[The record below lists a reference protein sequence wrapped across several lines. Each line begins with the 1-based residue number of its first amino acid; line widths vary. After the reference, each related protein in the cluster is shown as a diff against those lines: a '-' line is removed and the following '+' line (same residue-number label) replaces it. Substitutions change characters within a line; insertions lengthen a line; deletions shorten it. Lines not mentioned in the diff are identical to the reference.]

1 MTLSPI
7 QAVFLTPDK
16 RTLIFATKGV
26 ISMTLALFVAMYLNL
41 DRPYWALISAVFL
54 QIRPE
59 SGLVIEKGL
68 MQIIG
73 TLIGG
78 VMGIAILQAFAG
90 YPELAILALALWL
103 GVNAGLSAM
112 VSSINFIYAFAMAGI
127 TPCLIVL
134 LVMVSP
140 ATATSEAIFQVAQ
153 SRVSEII
160 VGALCAVMVSLLL
173 WPQSVASGLRQQSRN
188 VINQMLDYLVQELAP
203 NGSHEKRHQCIDTI
217 LEQLAALNDDS
228 SAVVYE
234 GPEGPGRGRAANLLC
249 NKVMSLLAV
258 IQIFGRLQRN
268 HPEQLSQTLQT
279 MLQQLRQSFMQMS
292 ASRDYSECYQ
302 LAQQQRHQLIH
313 LRNQLPCGQ
322 PLQSRLLK
330 VATEFISD
338 LIMVLKAY
346 DALENSDNSLL
357 NAPALQP
364 HRDPLIGLT
373 TGFRT
378 AVLFLI
384 GAGIWIG
391 TASSAALM
399 LMILPVMF
407 SMMMARLPLTMLM
420 VVLRRLLVG
429 VAISTPLAIFFAL
442 NLLAQSPGDF
452 EMLILVLAGPF
463 FVGLMALANRPTLPY
478 GLGLCIP
485 FVILVRPA
493 NDMSYAFSVD
503 YTLSNALA
511 IGVGVTILYWLFKLI
526 TGPGIPLM
534 QRRLLQ
540 ATADDLVSISV
551 HHAPENWFNARMG
564 DRLLRL
570 ANYDKAAADNA
581 REMTDLGL
589 TGLNLGHVSTRLRRL
604 LQSVSD
610 QRLEPL
616 LDQWQ
621 HALAQ
626 AFLASSRG
634 QQWPAFKD
642 CSAELLQAIHDDQLP
657 QEQLEMIEGMFTRV
671 SLTFERT
678 ANTMAQKLN
687 NA

>member
-1 MTLSPI
+1 MTLSPV
-7 QAVFLTPDK
+7 QSVFLTPDK
-16 RTLIFATKGV
+16 RTLIFAIKGI
-26 ISMTLALFVAMYLNL
+26 ISMTLALYAAMYLNL

-59 SGLVIEKGL
+59 AGLVIEKGL

-78 VMGIAILQAFAG
+78 AVGIAILQAFAG
-90 YPELAILALALWL
+90 YPELAILSLALWL
-103 GVNAGLSAM
+103 GINAGFSAM
-112 VSSINFIYAFAMAGI
+112 VRSINFIYAFAMAGI
-127 TPCLIVL
+127 TPCLVVL

-140 ATATSEAIFQVAQ
+140 ATATSDAIFQVAQ

-160 VGALCAVMVSLLL
+160 LGAICAMLVSLLL
-173 WPQSVASGLRQQSRN
+173 WPQTVASGLRQQARI
-188 VINQMLDYLVQELAP
+188 VINQTLDYLAQELAP
-203 NGSHEKRHQCIDTI
+203 EGSHEQRHQFIDNI
-217 LEQLAALNDDS
+217 LEQLAAFNDDS

-234 GPEGPGRGRAANLLC
+234 GPEGPGRGRAANMMC
-249 NKVMSLLAV
+249 NKVLSLLAV
-258 IQIFGRLQRN
+258 VQIFGRLQRN
-268 HPEQLSQTLQT
+268 HPEQLSPALHT
-279 MLQQLRQSFMQMS
+279 MLQELRHSFAQMS
-292 ASRDYSECYQ
+292 ASRDYDEAYQ
-302 LAQQQRHQLIH
+302 LAQQQRRKLIH

-322 PLQSRLLK
+322 PLQNRLLK
-330 VATEFISD
+330 VASELISD
-338 LIMVLKAY
+338 LVMVLKAY
-346 DALENSDNSLL
+346 DALENSTTQMS
-357 NAPALQP
+357 NALALRP
-364 HRDPLIGLT
+364 HRDPLVGLT

-391 TASSAALM
+391 TAASSALM
-399 LMILPVMF
+399 LMILPVIF
-407 SMMMARLPLTMLM
+407 SMMMARLPLTLLM

-442 NLLAQSPGDF
+442 NLLAQSSGDF
-452 EMLILVLAGPF
+452 EILILVMAGPF
-463 FVGLMALANRPTLPY
+463 FIGLMALANRPTLPY

-493 NDMSYAFSVD
+493 NDMSYAFSIG
-503 YTLSNALA
+503 YTLSNAFA
-511 IGVGVTILYWLFKLI
+511 IAVGVTILYWLFKLI

-534 QRRLLQ
+534 QRRLIQ
-540 ATADDLVSISV
+540 ATADDLLEISEHV
-551 HHAPENWFNARMG
+551 EQEDWFNARMG

-589 TGLNLGHVSTRLRRL
+589 TGLNLGHISVRLRRL

-616 LDQWQ
+616 LDNWQ
-621 HALAQ
+621 QALAQ
-626 AFLASSRG
+626 AFLASSKG
-634 QQWPAFKD
+634 QQYPAFKT
-642 CSAELLQAIHDDQLP
+642 SSTALLEAIHEDQLSP
-657 QEQLEMIEGMFTRV
+657 EQLEMIEGMFTRV

-678 ANTMAQKLN
+678 ANTMAQKIV